1 MSQVASVILPLFGL
15 ILIGYWVGK
24 RKMIAAGGVAALEFF
39 VFYLALPSLFFRL
52 IAATPLTGIAVG
64 SFVLTTTF
72 ATYCAFAIAFSF
84 GALINRGR
92 IPEAT
97 VLGLAGSHANISYM
111 APALTIALFGMPAA
125 APTALIFTFDHALI
139 SLLVP
144 LMMALGGT
152 QRVDA
157 GAVLVSIVRRV
168 LLHPVVIATIAGLL
182 FAVSGIRLPE
192 AADSL
197 FATIGAGAAPAAL
210 FAFGLG
216 LAHRPVKP
224 AGFDVGAIVFAKL
237 IIHPAIVYLLLSW
250 IGGFERV
257 WINAAMLLAAL
268 PPAVTV
274 LTIARRYETYT
285 DRASLA
291 ILYGTAASVVTV
303 TVILTLVV
311 ANALPLDPF
320 H

>member
-15 ILIGYWVGK
+15 ILIGFWVGK
-24 RKMIAAGGVAALEFF
+24 RKLIAAGGAAALEFF
-39 VFYLALPSLFFRL
+39 VFYLALPSLFFRM
-52 IAATPLTGIAVG
+52 IAATPLNGIAIG

-84 GALINRGR
+84 GALINRGK

-97 VLGLAGSHANISYM
+97 VLGLAGSHANLSYM
-111 APALTIALFGMPAA
+111 APALTISLFGMAAA
-125 APTALIFTFDHALI
+125 APTALIFTFDHALT

-157 GAVLVSIVRRV
+157 GAVLISIVRRV

-182 FAVSGIRLPE
+182 FAIIGIGLPGPI
-192 AADSL
+192 DSVL
-197 FATIGAGAAPAAL
+197 GILGGGAAPAAL

-216 LAHRPVKP
+216 LSHRPIKR
-224 AGFDVGAIVFAKL
+224 AGFDVAAIVFAKL
-237 IIHPAIVYLLLSW
+237 VIHPLIVYLLLGW
-250 IGGFERV
+250 IGGFERI
-257 WINAAMLLAAL
+257 WINTAMLLAAL
-268 PPAVTV
+268 PPAVNV

-291 ILYGTAASVVTV
+291 ILYGTAISLVTV
-303 TVILTLVV
+303 TVVLTLVV